1 MPEESALAA
10 DSGPD
15 PSGEE
20 RLAALWR
27 RFHAHQDERAREQL
41 VVAYAPLV
49 KWVAARMR
57 SALPG
62 HVDEADLISY
72 GLEGL
77 VTALERFDPKR
88 EVKFETFAASRIKG
102 AIIDELRQLDWVPRS
117 VRSRARDVERT
128 SMELEHRLKRAPTE
142 EELADAMDLDIEA
155 FREMLSDISN
165 SSVVALDESWNL
177 GGSERGEGRELVEI
191 LSDGEAS
198 NPAAFL
204 DGSST
209 RGVLSEAIA
218 SLPAREKAV
227 VALYYYD
234 GLTLREIGDVLGV
247 TESRVSQLHTKA
259 ILRLK
264 GTVREDL
271 GATAG

>member
-1 MPEESALAA
+1 MPETPAVAD
-10 DSGPD
+10 DSGVD

-27 RFHAHQDERAREQL
+27 RFQRDQDERAKEQL

-62 HVDEADLISY
+62 YVDEADLISY

-77 VTALERFDPKR
+77 VTAIERFDTDR

-117 VRSRARDVERT
+117 VRARARDVERT
-128 SMELEHRLKRAPTE
+128 SMELEHKLKRAPTE
-142 EELADAMDLDIEA
+142 DELADAMGVDIDA
-155 FREMLSDISN
+155 FREMLSDISH

-177 GGSERGEGRELVEI
+177 GSERGEGREFVEI

-198 NPAAFL
+198 NPATFL

-209 RGVLSEAIA
+209 RDVLSEAIA

-264 GTVREDL
+264 GQIRGDL
-271 GATAG
+271 GATA

>member
-1 MPEESALAA
+1 MPSETAPGADAA
-10 DSGPD
+10 ID

-27 RFHAHQDERAREQL
+27 RFRTHHDERAREQL

-62 HVDEADLISY
+62 YVDEADLISY

-77 VTALERFDPKR
+77 VTALERYEPER
-88 EVKFETFAASRIKG
+88 EVKFETFAAARIKG
-102 AIIDELRQLDWVPRS
+102 SIIDELRQMDWVPRS
-117 VRSRARDVERT
+117 VRARARDIERA
-128 SMELEHRLKRAPTE
+128 SMELEHQLKRAPTE
-142 EELADAMDLDIEA
+142 EELARALDLDLDE
-155 FREMLSDISN
+155 FREVLSEISHSSIVALDETWNVGDRGDGRDFAEMLSDGE
-165 SSVVALDESWNL
+165 SSD
-177 GGSERGEGRELVEI
+177 
-191 LSDGEAS
+191 
-198 NPAAFL
+198 PAAHL

-209 RGVLSEAIA
+209 RSVLSEAIA
-218 SLPAREKAV
+218 ELPPREKAV

-234 GLTLREIGDVLGV
+234 GLTLREIGSVLGV

-264 GTVREDL
+264 GQVREEL
-271 GATAG
+271 EARA

>member
-10 DSGPD
+10 GSGPD

-20 RLAALWR
+20 RLATLWR
-27 RFHAHQDERAREQL
+27 RYHAHQDERAREQL

-49 KWVAARMR
+49 KWVAGRMR

-77 VTALERFDPKR
+77 VTALERFDPDR

-102 AIIDELRQLDWVPRS
+102 AIIDELRQLDWVPRA
-117 VRSRARDVERT
+117 VRARARDVERT
-128 SMELEHRLKRAPTE
+128 SMELEHRLKRAPSE
-142 EELADAMDLDIEA
+142 EELADAMDVDIDA
-155 FREMLSDISN
+155 LREMLSDISH

-177 GGSERGEGRELVEI
+177 GSERGEGREFVEI

-198 NPAAFL
+198 NPATFL

-209 RGVLSEAIA
+209 RDMLSDAIA

-271 GATAG
+271 GATA